1 MMIGLT
7 MLAVL
12 TLIAVRE
19 VRKSSRDLETKIEN
33 L

>member
-19 VRKSSRDLETKIEN
+19 VRKTSDSTKIDSQI
-33 L
+33 